1 VPGQQDGIGK
11 RHLRR
16 LSAVAAALAAVL
28 AGAAAAGPAAAAE
41 RGFTITS
48 FDRIRVEGPFVV
60 TVATGRPVSARAS
73 GDAPALDRIRLR
85 VEGRTLLVRGD
96 ESWGGFPDGR
106 RGPVTLTLSTPALD
120 TAILLG
126 SGSLA
131 VDRMKAPRVILTVEG
146 AGRVAVDRIEAD
158 NLSLAI
164 AGSGRIEA
172 AGTARVGAA
181 VARGAAEIAA
191 PGLTVTDLSL
201 TSETAG
207 AVTIAAARSAR
218 VVATGLGPVTVAGTA
233 ACEVRQ
239 TGTGPLRC
247 GSK

>member
-1 VPGQQDGIGK
+1 MPGEQNGFGTGA
-11 RHLRR
+11 LRP
-16 LSAVAAALAAVL
+16 LSALLLAIGLAAA
-28 AGAAAAGPAAAAE
+28 PAAAAD

-73 GDAPALDRIRLR
+73 GDGPALDRIRLR

-96 ESWGGFPDGR
+96 ASWAGFPDAR
-106 RGPVTLTLSTPALD
+106 RGPVTLALSTPALD

-131 VDRMKAPRVILTVEG
+131 IDRMKAPRVIVTVEG

-191 PGLTVTDLSL
+191 PGLMVTDLNL
-201 TSETAG
+201 TSESAG
-207 AVTIAAARSAR
+207 AVAIAAGRSAR
-218 VVATGLGPVTVAGTA
+218 VVASGLGPVTVAGTA